1 VPEDRTPRKPRSGG
15 RPGQSSSGRPSGGA
29 RSSGRSDDRR
39 GAGSRG
45 GAPTGGGRDKTKGFD
60 KEGARRDGPK
70 RDFSRPRASERS
82 DEARTESQARYD
94 GPPIPEDITGKEL
107 DRSIQAQLQSLPDKL
122 ALRVA
127 RHLVAAGLLIDS
139 EPRTA
144 YEHTLAARAR
154 ASRLAVVREAVGEAA
169 YAAEEY
175 TEALAELRAAKRM
188 NGVQDYVA
196 MMADCERALG
206 RPDRALALVRNAP
219 KDKLSHALL
228 AELTIVEAGAR
239 RDRGELDA
247 ALRTLETS
255 HINSKSREPW
265 VARLRYAYADTLLEA
280 GRPTDALAWFHR
292 TEAVDGE
299 GITDAAERAAELEK
313 KLDGGR

>member
-1 VPEDRTPRKPRSGG
+1 MPEDRNPRKPRTGG
-15 RPGQSSSGRPSGGA
+15 RPGQSAGGRPSGGG
-29 RSSGRSDDRR
+29 RSGGRSDDRR
-39 GAGSRG
+39 GGGGRA
-45 GAPTGGGRDKTKGFD
+45 GAPSGGGRDKTKGFD

-70 RDFSRPRASERS
+70 RDFSRPRREERS
-82 DEARTESQARYD
+82 EEARTESQARYD
-94 GPPIPEDITGKEL
+94 GPPLPDEITGKEL

-139 EPRTA
+139 EPKTA

-169 YAAEEY
+169 YAAGEY

-219 KDKLSHALL
+219 KERLSHALL

-265 VARLRYAYADTLLEA
+265 VARLRYAYADTLVEA

-292 TEAVDGE
+292 TEAVDTE
-299 GITDAAERAAELEK
+299 SITDAAERAAELEK
-313 KLDGGR
+313 KLDTGA